1 MNITATKTNTANVSV
16 VAKIEASDIEKNIVK
31 AAKHIAKTAS
41 VDGFRKGK
49 VPVATIK
56 KMYGEQ
62 LQQDAENQAIQDILE
77 AAKKDLDI
85 NSADIIGDPS
95 FKKYDKAD
103 DGSIETEITISLRPT
118 VEAEGYDKLAP
129 KYDEPTVE
137 DSELEERLQT
147 LLDNNTP
154 FKKLKRKR
162 ALREGDQANFDFVGK
177 IDGEEFEGGKAE
189 GFELVIGSG
198 QFISGFE
205 DQMVKMKIEETKDI
219 TVTFP
224 EDYQSKDLA
233 GKEAVFTVTL
243 NDIKE
248 KGEAELDEEM
258 VKRLIPGDESAT
270 AETVKEKV
278 AEQIKSEKISK
289 IYNETLKPQL
299 IEALVAE
306 YDFDLPENIVEQEI
320 DAQVNSKA
328 KEMSE
333 EELAT
338 YKDNTEKIEELRDSV
353 REEATRSVK
362 ATFLVDALARKEGIE
377 VNDQE
382 VTQTIYYEAMMSG
395 QDPQQVIEYYQK
407 NNLLPA
413 VKMGMIEDKLF
424 AKIIGI
430 EN

>member
-1 MNITATKTNTANVSV
+1 MNITATKTNAANVLV
-16 VAKIEASDIEKNIVK
+16 VAKIETADIEKNLTK

-41 VDGFRKGK
+41 IDGFRKGK
-49 VPVATIK
+49 VPLAIIK

-62 LQQDAENQAIQDILE
+62 LQQDAENQAIQEIIE
-77 AAKKDLDI
+77 TAKKDLEI
-85 NSADIIGDPS
+85 NSSDIIGDPS
-95 FKKYDKAD
+95 FKKYEKVD
-103 DGSIETEITISLRPT
+103 DGIEVEITISLRPT
-118 VEAEGYDKLAP
+118 IEAEGYDKLAP

-137 DSELEERLQT
+137 EKELEERLQT

-154 FKKLKRKR
+154 FKKLKSKR
-162 ALREGDQANFDFVGK
+162 ALKEGDQANFDFVGK

-198 QFISGFE
+198 QFIPGFE
-205 DQMVKMKIEETKDI
+205 DQMVGMKIEETKDV

-224 EDYQSKDLA
+224 EDYQSTDLA

-248 KGEAELDEEM
+248 KGEAVLDEEM
-258 VKRLIPGDESAT
+258 VKRLIPGDDTAT
-270 AETVKEKV
+270 EQTVKDKV
-278 AEQIKSEKISK
+278 SEQIKSEKVSK
-289 IYNETLKPQL
+289 LYNETLKPQL

-320 DAQVNSKA
+320 DAQVNNKA
-328 KEMSE
+328 KDMSE

-338 YKDNTEKIEELRDSV
+338 YKDNNEKIDELRDSV

-362 ATFLVDALARKEGIE
+362 ATFLVDALARKENIE

-395 QDPQQVIEYYQK
+395 QDPQQVIEYYQQ

>member
-16 VAKIEASDIEKNIVK
+16 VAKIDAADIEKNIVK

-62 LQQDAENQAIQDILE
+62 LQQDAENQAIQDVLE
-77 AAKKDLDI
+77 AAKKDLNI
-85 NSADIIGDPS
+85 NQADIIGDPS
-95 FKKYDKAD
+95 FKKYEKLE
-103 DGSIETEITISLRPT
+103 DGSIETEITLSLRPT
-118 VEAEGYDKLAP
+118 VEAEGYEKLAP

-137 DSELEERLQT
+137 DEELEERLKT

-162 ALREGDQANFDFVGK
+162 ALKEGDQANFDFVGK

-198 QFISGFE
+198 QFIPGFE
-205 DQMVKMKIEETKDI
+205 DQMEKMKIEETKDI

-224 EDYQSKDLA
+224 EDYQSADLA

-248 KGEAELDEEM
+248 KGEAELDEDM
-258 VKRLIPGDESAT
+258 VKRLIPGDDSAT
-270 AETVKEKV
+270 AETVKEKI
-278 AEQIKSEKISK
+278 AEQIKSEKVSK

-320 DAQVNSKA
+320 DAQVNNKA
-328 KEMSE
+328 KDMSE

-338 YKDNTEKIEELRDSV
+338 YKDNNEKIDELRDSV

-395 QDPQQVIEYYQK
+395 QDPQQVIEYYQQ

-430 EN
+430 EK

>member
-1 MNITATKTNTANVSV
+1 MNITATKIDTANVLV
-16 VAKIEASDIEKNIVK
+16 VAKIEASDIEKNLTK

-49 VPVATIK
+49 VPLATIK

-62 LQQDAENQAIQDILE
+62 LQQDAENQAIQDVLE
-77 AAKKDLDI
+77 TAKKELEI
-85 NSADIIGDPS
+85 NAADIIGDPS
-95 FKKYDKAD
+95 FKKYDKVE
-103 DGSIETEITISLRPT
+103 DGIEAEITISLRPT
-118 VEAEGYDKLAP
+118 IEVEDYAKLAP
-129 KYDEPTVE
+129 TYDEPTVE
-137 DSELEERLQT
+137 DSELEERLQS
-147 LLDNNTP
+147 LLDNNAP
-154 FKKLKRKR
+154 FRKLTEER
-162 ALREGDQANFDFVGK
+162 ALATGDQAKFDFVGK
-177 IDGEEFEGGKAE
+177 IDGEEFEGGKADS
-189 GFELVIGSG
+189 FELVIGSG
-198 QFISGFE
+198 QFIPGFE
-205 DQMVKMKIEETKDI
+205 DQMVGMNKAETKDI

-224 EDYQSKDLA
+224 EEYQSADLA

-243 NDIKE
+243 HDIKAKE
-248 KGEAELDEEM
+248 EAVLDEEM
-258 VKRLIPGDESAT
+258 VKKLIPGDESAT
-270 AETVKEKV
+270 ADTVKEKIS
-278 AEQIKSEKISK
+278 EQIKSEKVSK

-306 YDFDLPENIVEQEI
+306 YNFDLPENIVEQEI
-320 DAQVNSKA
+320 DAQVNNKA
-328 KEMSE
+328 KDMSE

-338 YKDNTEKIEELRDSV
+338 YKDNNEKIDELRDSV

-362 ATFLVDALARKEGIE
+362 ATFLVDALARKESIE

-430 EN
+430 EQ

>member
-16 VAKIEASDIEKNIVK
+16 VAKIEAADIEKNIVK

-62 LQQDAENQAIQDILE
+62 LQQDAENQSIQDIIE
-77 AAKKDLDI
+77 GAKKDLDI
-85 NSADIIGDPS
+85 NTADIIGDPS
-95 FKKYDKAD
+95 FKKYDKVD
-103 DGSIETEITISLRPT
+103 DGIDVEITISLRPT

-129 KYDEPTVE
+129 SYDEPTVE
-137 DSELEERLQT
+137 EKELEERIQT
-147 LLDNNTP
+147 LLDNNSP

-162 ALREGDQANFDFVGK
+162 ALKEGDQANFDFVGK

-198 QFISGFE
+198 QFILGFE
-205 DQMVKMKIEETKDI
+205 DQMVKMKIEETKDV

-224 EDYQSKDLA
+224 EDYQSKELA

-258 VKRLIPGDESAT
+258 VKRLIPGDDSAT
-270 AETVKEKV
+270 AQTVKDKV
-278 AEQIKSEKISK
+278 SEQIKSEKVSK

-320 DAQVNSKA
+320 DAQVNNKA

-338 YKDNTEKIEELRDSV
+338 YKDNNEKIDELRDSV

-362 ATFLVDALARKEGIE
+362 ATFLVDALARKESIE

-395 QDPQQVIEYYQK
+395 QDPQQVIEYYQQ

>member
-1 MNITATKTNTANVSV
+1 MNITATKTNAANVSV

-62 LQQDAENQAIQDILE
+62 LQQDAENQAIQDIVE
-77 AAKKDLDI
+77 AAKKELDI
-85 NSADIIGDPS
+85 NTADIIGDPS
-95 FKKYDKAD
+95 FKKYDKVD
-103 DGSIETEITISLRPT
+103 NGIDVEITISLRPT

-129 KYDEPTVE
+129 TYDEPTV
-137 DSELEERLQT
+137 DDKELEERLQT
-147 LLDNNTP
+147 LLDNNSP

-162 ALREGDQANFDFVGK
+162 ALKEGDQANFDFVGK

-198 QFISGFE
+198 QFIPGFE
-205 DQMVKMKIEETKDI
+205 DQMVKMKIEETKDV

-224 EDYQSKDLA
+224 EDYQSTDLA

-243 NDIKE
+243 NDIKAKE
-248 KGEAELDEEM
+248 EAVLDEEM
-258 VKRLIPGDESAT
+258 VKRLIPGDDTAT
-270 AETVKEKV
+270 AQTVKDKIS
-278 AEQIKSEKISK
+278 EQIKSEKVSK

-299 IEALVAE
+299 IEALVEE

-320 DAQVNSKA
+320 DAQVNNKA
-328 KEMSE
+328 KDMSE

-338 YKDNTEKIEELRDSV
+338 YKDNNEKIDELRDSV

-362 ATFLVDALARKEGIE
+362 ATFLVDALARKENIE

-395 QDPQQVIEYYQK
+395 QDPQQVIEYYQQ

-430 EN
+430 DN

>member
-1 MNITATKTNTANVSV
+1 MNITATKIDTANVLV
-16 VAKIEASDIEKNIVK
+16 VAKIEASDIEKNLTK

-49 VPVATIK
+49 VPLATIK

-62 LQQDAENQAIQDILE
+62 LQQDAENQAIQDVLE
-77 AAKKDLDI
+77 TAKKELEI
-85 NSADIIGDPS
+85 NAADIIGDPS
-95 FKKYDKAD
+95 FKKYDKVE
-103 DGSIETEITISLRPT
+103 DGIEAEITISLRPT
-118 VEAEGYDKLAP
+118 IEVEDYAKLAP
-129 KYDEPTVE
+129 TYDEPTVE
-137 DSELEERLQT
+137 DSELEERLQS
-147 LLDNNTP
+147 LLENNAP
-154 FKKLKRKR
+154 FRKLTEER
-162 ALREGDQANFDFVGK
+162 ALATGDQAKFDFVGK
-177 IDGEEFEGGKAE
+177 IDGEEFEGGKADS
-189 GFELVIGSG
+189 FELVIGSG
-198 QFISGFE
+198 QFIPGFE
-205 DQMVKMKIEETKDI
+205 DQMVGMNKAETKDI

-224 EDYQSKDLA
+224 EEYQSADLA

-243 NDIKE
+243 HDIKAKE
-248 KGEAELDEEM
+248 EAVLDEEM
-258 VKRLIPGDESAT
+258 VKKLIPGDESAT
-270 AETVKEKV
+270 ADTVKEKIS
-278 AEQIKSEKISK
+278 EQIKSEKVSK

-306 YDFDLPENIVEQEI
+306 YNFDLPENIVEQEI
-320 DAQVNSKA
+320 DAQVNNKA
-328 KEMSE
+328 KDMSE

-338 YKDNTEKIEELRDSV
+338 YKDNNEKIDELRDSV

-362 ATFLVDALARKEGIE
+362 ATFLVDALARKESIE

-430 EN
+430 EQ

>member
-16 VAKIEASDIEKNIVK
+16 VAKIEAADIEKNIVK

-62 LQQDAENQAIQDILE
+62 LQQDAENQSIQDIIE
-77 AAKKDLDI
+77 GAKKDLDI
-85 NSADIIGDPS
+85 NTADIIGDPS
-95 FKKYDKAD
+95 FKKYDKVD
-103 DGSIETEITISLRPT
+103 DGIDVEITISLRPT

-129 KYDEPTVE
+129 SYDEPTVE
-137 DSELEERLQT
+137 EKELEERIQT
-147 LLDNNTP
+147 LLDNNSP

-162 ALREGDQANFDFVGK
+162 ALKEGDQANFDFVGK

-198 QFISGFE
+198 QFIPGFE
-205 DQMVKMKIEETKDI
+205 DQMVKMKIEETKDV

-224 EDYQSKDLA
+224 EDYQSKELA

-258 VKRLIPGDESAT
+258 VKRLIPGDDSAT
-270 AETVKEKV
+270 AQTVKDKV
-278 AEQIKSEKISK
+278 SEQIKSEKVSK

-320 DAQVNSKA
+320 DAQVNNKA

-338 YKDNTEKIEELRDSV
+338 YKDNNEKIDELRDSV

-362 ATFLVDALARKEGIE
+362 ATFLVDALARKESIE

-395 QDPQQVIEYYQK
+395 QDPQQVIEYYQQ

>member
-1 MNITATKTNTANVSV
+1 MNITATKTDTANVLV
-16 VAKIEASDIEKNIVK
+16 VAKIESSDIQKNLTK

-49 VPVATIK
+49 VPVAKIK
-56 KMYGEQ
+56 QMYGEQ
-62 LQQDAENQAIQDILE
+62 LNQDAENQAIQDVLE
-77 AAKKDLDI
+77 QAKKDL
-85 NSADIIGDPS
+85 NLNAADIIGEPT
-95 FKKYDKAD
+95 FKKYEKVE
-103 DGSIETEITISLRPT
+103 DGVEAELLISLKPT
-118 VEAEGYDKLAP
+118 IEAEGYDKLAP
-129 KYDEPTVE
+129 SYDEPTV
-137 DSELEERLQT
+137 DDAELEERLAK
-147 LLDNNTP
+147 LLESNSP

-162 ALREGDQANFDFVGK
+162 ALKEEDQATFDFVGK
-177 IDGEEFEGGKAE
+177 VDGVEFEGGKAE

-198 QFISGFE
+198 QFIPGFE
-205 DQMVKMKIEETKDI
+205 DQMVKMKIDETKDI

-224 EDYQSKDLA
+224 KDYQSADLA

-243 NDIKE
+243 HDIKA
-248 KGEAELDEEM
+248 KDGAELDEEM
-258 VKRLIPGDESAT
+258 VKKLIPGDDTAT
-270 AETVKEKV
+270 AETVKEKIS
-278 AEQIKSEKISK
+278 EQIKSEKISK

-306 YDFDLPENIVEQEI
+306 YDFDLPQNIVDQEI
-320 DAQVNSKA
+320 DAQINNKA

-333 EELAT
+333 EELAS
-338 YKDNTEKIEELRDSV
+338 YKDNNDKIDELRESV
-353 REEATRSVK
+353 REDATKSVK

-382 VTQTIYYEAMMSG
+382 VSQTIYYEAMMSG
-395 QDPQQVIEYYQK
+395 QDPQQVIEYYQQ